1 MPVITKA
8 YAISDAKISFVSLVD
23 KAANKKQFLIT
34 KAAGKGKKNFV
45 TKGRIIKA
53 DTDSHFVTG
62 IVYEPMVEDSQGN
75 YMTEEEITKAAY
87 WFAKNANSV
96 DLQHCFVKCEDVSV
110 VESYIAKCDMEI
122 EGQAV
127 KKGTWLMT
135 VEVTNDDIW
144 DAVQKGEITGFSMG
158 GVGVYSEEDV
168 DLSNVEK
175 SDEPKGLLKKLVKAL
190 GFEVVEKG
198 AVKAEFVRRVKEDN
212 FYSAWYAL
220 RSTLEGYFYNPTT
233 GSWDYGYNPDE
244 ETIREALED
253 FNDIVTQL
261 LTSDGSIVK
270 AMEKAAKE
278 APQAVEKAG
287 KSLSAKNL
295 ETLQGI
301 SNNLTD
307 FLSTFTETA
316 SAEGDGDN
324 NVKKEDDTNM
334 KQEDVQK
341 MVSDEVAKA
350 MTPVTKQLEAIAKS
364 LTGEG
369 DGAGEETPAA
379 GEGEGA
385 GNDVTAESVAKMVG
399 DEVTKAM
406 EPITKMLEPLMK
418 SRALPGNLNDAAG
431 NDVVKSE
438 EPHYMTGMF

>member
-1 MPVITKA
+1 M
-8 YAISDAKISFVSLVD
+8 
-23 KAANKKQFLIT
+23 
-34 KAAGKGKKNFV
+34 
-45 TKGRIIKA
+45 
-53 DTDSHFVTG
+53 
-62 IVYEPMVEDSQGN
+62 SQ
-75 YMTEEEITKAAY
+75 
-87 WFAKNANSV
+87 
-96 DLQHCFVKCEDVSV
+96 
-110 VESYIAKCDMEI
+110 
-122 EGQAV
+122 
-127 KKGTWLMT
+127 
-135 VEVTNDDIW
+135 
-144 DAVQKGEITGFSMG
+144 
-158 GVGVYSEEDV
+158 
-168 DLSNVEK
+168 
-175 SDEPKGLLKKLVKAL
+175 
-190 GFEVVEKG
+190 
-198 AVKAEFVRRVKEDN
+198 
-212 FYSAWYAL
+212 
-220 RSTLEGYFYNPTT
+220 
-233 GSWDYGYNPDE
+233 
-244 ETIREALED
+244 
-253 FNDIVTQL
+253 
-261 LTSDGSIVK
+261 
-270 AMEKAAKE
+270 MEKAAKE

-324 NVKKEDDTNM
+324 NVKKEDDTDM